1 MFSYLFSLIC
11 IVFMCVFFVWF
22 ILSFFLIVCL
32 SVTVKW
38 LAVKTASKM
47 TYTVSGGA
55 LKLYSIQSLT
65 NVYTFGIAIT
75 LWTFCMTVTGYFFL
89 GSPTTDPQQRYA
101 VAVLR
106 WSRGFNYIP
115 SFWLCT
121 PSLAWSNKV
130 SLWIILLCF
139 VNRTLENQ
147 IRNLLACVQ
156 RIRGYFCNE
165 MHYIKSTFYLLTY

>member
-1 MFSYLFSLIC
+1 
-11 IVFMCVFFVWF
+11 MCVFLWF
-22 ILSFFLIVCL
+22 MLSFFL
-32 SVTVKW
+32 
-38 LAVKTASKM
+38 
-47 TYTVSGGA
+47 VSNSQVIGCEDRLRNDLHCVGRGV
-55 LKLYSIQSLT
+55 KLYSIQSLM
-65 NVYTFGIAIT
+65 NVYTFGVANT